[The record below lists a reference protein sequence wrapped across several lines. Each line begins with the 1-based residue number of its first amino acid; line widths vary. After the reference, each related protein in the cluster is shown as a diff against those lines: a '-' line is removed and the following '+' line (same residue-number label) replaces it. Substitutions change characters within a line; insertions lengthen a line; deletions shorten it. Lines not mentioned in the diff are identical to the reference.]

1 MSNSPLLPRPPAAN
15 IGDPAAHA
23 MPTNPMRDNFLE
35 LASSVSGTLS
45 VCIQGFLGRGDHS
58 DAATIQA
65 ATGAQVEMTL
75 FPDSAKKTTSTVSP
89 TRCDG
94 EFGCVVSWEKTLSM
108 NVVFS
113 FQQVYLVTVFSD
125 CLALCLLLRYC
136 S

>member
-23 MPTNPMRDNFLE
+23 PPPNPWGYIFWVV
-35 LASSVSGTLS
+35 AWSVSGTVYVS
-45 VCIQGFLGRGDHS
+45 TQGFIGRAHHR